1 MKKTTTLLLTLL
13 LLSANTF
20 AGITT
25 YTFTNAQWT
34 SKQGTTAC
42 DGKTDGWISDKD
54 GNDYS
59 SAYQIGVKVTA
70 KGTGAGA
77 TSVRSFTGVR
87 RLTFNYATTT
97 RGQGSIRVQIGGNAP
112 IDTAFSI
119 SNPKNSD
126 LTIVLP
132 TEQTGKIRFQINCT
146 RNSIYLN
153 SVSVRSAEGVSPEFT
168 QSTFRL
174 VTDIHSLRDS
184 DQVIFG
190 VADGTTPMLMGYYN
204 ETVSKNNIHA
214 INGIYS
220 ADRNTVN
227 ANEEAIYTLRK
238 VLDANGDTAYIFQDE
253 LRYEEAYLV
262 ANGGKTKNKLALWT
276 NYTSKD
282 YGNYGVWTMT
292 VAPGGAATIMSQGTS
307 TGKYIQYNS
316 ADKLFGC
323 YADPHKFTPVCL
335 YRETTPIGTDKP
347 AIATSIINFGEV
359 CLSGTEVSGSK
370 TVTVNAVRLTG
381 DIQATLRHGKT
392 FALSAQTLDRDG
404 DQLTVSYR
412 ATGAGMYIDTLD
424 LVSGDTR
431 ISVTVLLSVAPQQ
444 TIAEAVRNE
453 DFATVYLNPV
463 VVTKKYDRYIF
474 VRDDSGSMLIYDGTD
489 TNGKP
494 FGQGLSKGDVLTGV
508 HGRYQNYYGV
518 PELSPVEAW
527 TVGSTKAECLPDSN
541 ILALDSADVCRY
553 VVLDS
558 VVVSGEQCTYRGQT
572 YALADKFNIGT
583 LVENR
588 PTRIEAI
595 VSYDWNVLTLWIIS
609 QTVYP
614 EPTALDNISQNCSSS
629 PAYTPIGQP
638 VSDDYHGIV
647 IQRGKKTLQYKP

>member
-1 MKKTTTLLLTLL
+1 MKKALLYILLLCTTH
-13 LLSANTF
+13 TF

-25 YTFTNAQWT
+25 YTFTNPQWA
-34 SKQGTTAC
+34 SKQGTVAC

-54 GNDYS
+54 GTEYS
-59 SAYQIGVKVTA
+59 NSYQIGVKVTA
-70 KGTGAGA
+70 QCTGAGA
-77 TSVRSFTGVR
+77 TSVQSFTNVR
-87 RLTFNYATTT
+87 RLTINYATTT
-97 RGQGSIRVQIGGNAP
+97 KGQGNIRVQIGENSP
-112 IDTAFSI
+112 IDSLFAL
-119 SNPKNSD
+119 SNLHNRD

-132 TEQTGKIRFQINCT
+132 EEQTGKITFTINCT
-146 RNSIYLN
+146 RNSIFLN
-153 SVSVRSAEGVSPEFT
+153 SISIRSAEGASPEFT
-168 QSTFRL
+168 QSAFRL
-174 VTDIHSLRDS
+174 VTDVHTLRDS

-190 VADGTTPMLMGYYN
+190 IADGTTPMLMGYYN

-214 INGIYS
+214 ISGTYS

-227 ANEEAIYTLRK
+227 ANDNAIYTLRK
-238 VLDANGDTAYIFQDE
+238 VADSNGDTAYIFQDE

-276 NYTSKD
+276 NYTSKEYGD
-282 YGNYGVWTMT
+282 YGIWTMSI
-292 VAPGGAATIMSQGTS
+292 AWDGAATIMSQGTS

-323 YADPHKFTPVCL
+323 YAEPGKFIPVCI
-335 YRETTPIGTDKP
+335 YREVPAIGTDKP
-347 AIATSIINFGEV
+347 CISASLVNFGEV
-359 CLSGTEVSGSK
+359 CLSDASVSGSK
-370 TVTVNAVRLTG
+370 IITINAIRLTE
-381 DIQATLRHGKT
+381 DIQATLRHADI
-392 FALSAQTLDRDG
+392 FSLSTSVLDRDG
-404 DQLTVSYR
+404 DQLTVSYHT
-412 ATGAGMYIDTLD
+412 TGAGLYMDTLD

-431 ISVTVLLSVAPQQ
+431 SSVTVLLNVVSQQ
-444 TIAEAVRNE
+444 TVAEAVQNE

-474 VRDDSGSMLIYDGTD
+474 VRDDSGSMLIYDGMDTD
-489 TNGKP
+489 GKP
-494 FGQGLSKGDVLTGV
+494 LGQGLSKGDVLTSV

-518 PELSPVEAW
+518 PELSPMEAW
-527 TVGSTKAECLPDSN
+527 HVESSKTECLPDSN

-583 LVENR
+583 LVENK

-609 QTVYP
+609 QTTYP
-614 EPTALDNISQNCSSS
+614 EPTAIDDTLQDNK
-629 PAYTPIGQP
+629 PFPEYTILGQP
-638 VSDDYHGIV
+638 APDGCKGIV
-647 IQRGKKTLQYKP
+647 VQKGIKTLLY

>member
-1 MKKTTTLLLTLL
+1 MKKTLLYILLLCTTH
-13 LLSANTF
+13 TF

-25 YTFTNAQWT
+25 YTFTDTQWA
-34 SKQGTTAC
+34 SKQGTIAC

-54 GNDYS
+54 GTEYS
-59 SAYQIGVKVTA
+59 SSYQIGVKVTA

-77 TSVRSFTGVR
+77 TSVQSFTNVR
-87 RLTFNYATTT
+87 RLTINYATTT
-97 RGQGSIRVQIGGNAP
+97 TGKGSIRVQIGENSP
-112 IDTAFSI
+112 IDSLFTL
-119 SNPKNSD
+119 SNLHNRD

-132 TEQTGKIRFQINCT
+132 EEQTGKITFTVNCT
-146 RNSIYLN
+146 KNSIFLN
-153 SVSVRSAEGVSPEFT
+153 SISIRSAEGASPEFT
-168 QSTFRL
+168 QSAFRL
-174 VTDIHSLRDS
+174 VTDVHTLRDS

-190 VADGTTPMLMGYYN
+190 IADGTTPMLMGYYN

-214 INGIYS
+214 ISGTYS

-227 ANEEAIYTLRK
+227 ANDNAIYTLRK
-238 VLDANGDTAYIFQDE
+238 VADSNGDTAYIFQDE
-253 LRYEEAYLV
+253 IRYEEAYLV

-276 NYTSKD
+276 NYTSKEYGD
-282 YGNYGVWTMT
+282 YGIWTMSI
-292 VAPGGAATIMSQGTS
+292 AQDGAATIMSQGTS

-323 YADPHKFTPVCL
+323 YAEPSKFIPVCI
-335 YRETTPIGTDKP
+335 YREVPAIGTDKP
-347 AIATSIINFGEV
+347 CISASLVNFGEV
-359 CLSGTEVSGSK
+359 CLSDASVSGSK
-370 TVTVNAVRLTG
+370 SITINAIRLTE
-381 DIQATLRHGKT
+381 DIQATLRHADI
-392 FALSAQTLDRDG
+392 FSLSTSVLDRDG
-404 DQLTVSYR
+404 DQLTISYHT
-412 ATGAGMYIDTLD
+412 TGAGLYMDTLD

-431 ISVTVLLSVAPQQ
+431 SSVTVLLNVVPQQ
-444 TIAEAVRNE
+444 TVAEAVQNE

-474 VRDDSGSMLIYDGTD
+474 VRDDSGSMLIYDGMD

-494 FGQGLSKGDVLTGV
+494 FGQGLSKGDVLTRV

-518 PELSPVEAW
+518 PELSPMEAW
-527 TVGSTKAECLPDSN
+527 HVESSKTDCLPDSN

-558 VVVSGEQCTYRGQT
+558 VVVSGEQCTYRGKT

-583 LVENR
+583 LVENK

-609 QTVYP
+609 QTTYP
-614 EPTALDNISQNCSSS
+614 EPTAINDTPQDNK
-629 PAYTPIGQP
+629 PFPVYTILGQP
-638 VSDDYHGIV
+638 APDGCKGIIV
-647 IQRGKKTLQYKP
+647 QKGIKTLLY